1 VKVSTRGYGGRKLH
15 KIITVLTSDQ
25 KRSGQKLYISGLVEE
40 FAIINPKVVRLMGS
54 VGKPIQTSIKIIPMD
69 KYPFAIVGVRARRGI
84 NIEYD
89 LRTSANGAGY
99 VLKVSNRKKTK
110 GRYADSIRLITDSNI
125 KREINIYVYGHI
137 SQEFPIEKKIIQNK
151 PL

>member
-1 VKVSTRGYGGRKLH
+1 MKVNTRGYGGRKLH
-15 KIITVLTSDQ
+15 KIITVRTSDQ
-25 KRSGQKLYISGLVEE
+25 KRSGQKLYISGLVEA
-40 FAIINPKVVRLMGS
+40 FAIITPKIVRLKGP

-89 LRTSANGAGY
+89 LRKNVDGAGY
-99 VLKVSNRKKTK
+99 ILKVSNRRKTK

-137 SQEFPIEKKIIQNK
+137 SQEFPVEKKMIQNK
-151 PL
+151 SS